1 MNCGAILV
9 NGDAQ
14 AVADT
19 IQALLTAHGIAAEE
33 KGVAVAVNGAVVP
46 RAAWAETP
54 LAAGDEVEIV
64 RPFKGG

>member
-1 MNCGAILV
+1 MSGAAILV

-19 IQALLTAHGIAAEE
+19 VQALLAAHGIGAEE

-46 RAAWAETP
+46 RAAWGTTP
-54 LAAGDEVEIV
+54 LTAGDEVEIV

>member
-1 MNCGAILV
+1 MSGTDILV
-9 NGDAQ
+9 NGDAH
-14 AVADT
+14 AVAET
-19 IQALLTAHGIAAEE
+19 VMALLAAHGIAPGE

-54 LAAGDEVEIV
+54 LAAGDEIEIV